1 MELAI
6 NMGRPAEEMLRSMTE
21 AELHRWARYAASH
34 ALPFKRLEIMLAQ
47 LASLIARTMGGAKS
61 VTANDFM
68 LKQPEDELPT
78 NVTRIEAARKA
89 FNFRPNKIKAK

>member
-1 MELAI
+1 MELAL

-21 AELHRWARYAASH
+21 EELHRWARYAARN

-47 LASLIARTMGGAKS
+47 LSAIIAKTMGGAKN

-68 LKQPEDELPT
+68 LHAPEDALPN
-78 NVTRIEAARKA
+78 NVTRIEVARRA
-89 FNFRPNKIKAK
+89 FNFKPRKIKGN